1 MQNLKKILYIL
12 SPDERRQALYL
23 LIMILIMAL
32 LDTVGIVSI
41 LPFMAVLTN
50 PDLVE
55 TNSMLNFAFVSSK
68 VFGVETKNQF
78 LFLLGFCVFI
88 LLIVSIGFKALTNYF
103 QTLFISMREYSIS
116 KRLVKSY
123 LNQPYSW
130 FLNRHSAD
138 LGKTILSEVG
148 LVIGNGIQPM
158 INLIA
163 HSSVAIAII
172 ILLIIYD
179 PILTL
184 ISGLI
189 LGGAYAFIYIF
200 TRGYLTKIGHERV
213 KANQDRF
220 TTISEAFGASKEV
233 KLGRLEETY
242 TNRFANPAK
251 IYAKHIA
258 SVRIISQLPRFVV
271 EAVAF
276 GGMILLSIY
285 FLFKSGSF
293 INIVPVLTLYALAGY
308 RLMPAFHNIYVSFAT
323 LRFAGPALD
332 KLHKDLK
339 SLKIKDNNN
348 ELVELNFKNSVSL
361 NNVSYVYPNSSKAVL
376 KNIQITIPIFSKVG
390 IVGLTGSGKTTTVDI
405 ILGLLEANKG
415 TLEVDGQV
423 INDDNLRSWQN
434 CIGYVPQNIFLADD
448 TIAANIAFGVDKK
461 ELDQKKII
469 QVAKIACLDEFVEN
483 NLPKKYQ
490 TIIGERGV
498 RLSGGQRQR
507 IGIARALY
515 GNPKLLIL
523 DEATSSLD
531 NITESVVMNA
541 LNNLGN
547 NVTVIII
554 AHRLTTVKNCDNI
567 FLLEK
572 GELIASGNFN
582 ELLNKN
588 KKFKDMYGKNN
599 LIKN

>member
-1 MQNLKKILYIL
+1 
-12 SPDERRQALYL
+12 
-23 LIMILIMAL
+23 MILIMAL

-88 LLIVSIGFKALTNYF
+88 LLIVSITFKALTNYF

-116 KRLVKSY
+116 KRLVESY

-163 HSSVAIAII
+163 HSTVAIAII
-172 ILLIIYD
+172 TLLIIYD

-184 ISGLI
+184 ICALS

-200 TRGYLTKIGHERV
+200 TRGYLEKIGHERI

-233 KLGRLEETY
+233 KLGRLEEIY

-276 GGMILLSIY
+276 GGMILLCIY
-285 FLFKSGSF
+285 FLSKNGSF
-293 INIVPVLTLYALAGY
+293 ISIVPVLTLYALAGY

-339 SLKIKDNNN
+339 NLKTKNKNNN
-348 ELVELNFKNSVSL
+348 EVIELNFKNSVSL
-361 NNVSYVYPNSSKAVL
+361 NNVSYVYPNSSKTVL
-376 KNIQITIPIFSKVG
+376 KNIQITIPIYSKVG

-405 ILGLLEANKG
+405 ILGLLEANRG

-434 CIGYVPQNIFLADD
+434 CIGYVPQHIFLADD
-448 TIAANIAFGVDKK
+448 TIAANIAFGVPK
-461 ELDQKKII
+461 ENIDQKKII

-483 NLPKKYQ
+483 NLPKKYR

-515 GNPKLLIL
+515 SNPKLLIL

-531 NITESVVMNA
+531 NITENVVMTA

-547 NVTVIII
+547 NITVIMI
-554 AHRLTTVKNCDNI
+554 AHRLTTVKNCDTI
-567 FLLEK
+567 FLLEEGK
-572 GELIASGNFN
+572 LKAHGNFN

-588 KKFKDMYGKNN
+588 KTFQDMYGKNN
-599 LIKN
+599 LIKI